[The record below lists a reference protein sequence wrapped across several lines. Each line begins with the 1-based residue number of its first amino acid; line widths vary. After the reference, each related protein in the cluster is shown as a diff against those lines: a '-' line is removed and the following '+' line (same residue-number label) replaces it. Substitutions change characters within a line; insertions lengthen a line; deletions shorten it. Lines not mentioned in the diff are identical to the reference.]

1 MNKKLR
7 KLLRSPRLFFKDML
21 IKRQA
26 RSGMTLAPAGGQT
39 CAHRFSVVS
48 AVYNVG
54 RYLDKYFETL
64 TSQRVGFKECM
75 QLVMVDDGST
85 DNSAQVIQ
93 RWQRRFPD
101 NIVYIHKENGG
112 QASARNLGIQQ
123 AAHEWVTF
131 IDPDDFVNPD
141 YFQEV
146 ARFIDKHAS
155 TDLQMIG
162 CHQIFYI
169 EKTDQF
175 RDNHPLRYKF
185 ANGDKVFPISNLGNN
200 IQLSAATAVFRK
212 SVILNHALE
221 FDARVKP
228 NFEDG
233 LFIAQ
238 YLAACPSGSAGFV
251 KNAVYYYRKRED
263 GTSTLDTSWQHPG
276 RLGAVLEHGYLG
288 AFAAFD
294 THEKIPV
301 HIQRTVLY
309 DIVWIIRHLM
319 DRPQRHAFL
328 TPEQRTRGLE
338 LLREVCARIDVDTI
352 MQFELAGCW
361 FMHKLA
367 ILASLKGVAPPFQ
380 VAYVEAVDEV
390 KDQVLLTV
398 YTGASPPVLS
408 YRWKQVDTLPDHLK
422 AVEHRLL
429 DEVFVTAWRCWL
441 PIGGDAETLS
451 VRLDGIDARISLGG
465 KLHSKPVPAAEL
477 RKHFRSRT
485 PRRRSVPRYTD
496 CWLLM
501 DRNTHADDNAE
512 HLYRHI
518 ARTHPG
524 RNIFFVLDRES
535 FDWDRLAAEGFRLI
549 AFGSAEHRLAATC
562 ASKVISSHAD
572 AYVMDFLGKAR
583 PVDQQFVFLQ
593 HGVIMNDLSVWLNPK
608 DISCFVTSAKR
619 EYQSISGDGSYNF
632 SAKETAL
639 TGLPRHDRL
648 RELADSRTPTDIL
661 VMPTWRNALMAAP
674 TGDSAR
680 RTLVEDAEQSL
691 YFTSWTSLLASPRL
705 QALAERTG
713 GQVVFFPHANMQSVL
728 DQVRLPDHVVVKSHE
743 GTSIQELFASAA
755 VLITDYSS
763 VAFEVALIERPV
775 IYFQFDEQEFFEQQN
790 TYTRGYFDYRQDGF
804 GPVVTTEEDVL
815 SACTGIIESRDSWWQ
830 DYGPRIESF
839 FAFRDTD
846 NCARVVRAIEALDE
860 PRPPEHMNDE
870 LLHDLARS
878 AFDLG
883 DAPLATTRYLRLLE
897 SAPDVSLQ
905 DIERCIALLLSQL
918 PAWQQQADHT
928 RCAQS
933 IGVVRRRAAEV
944 GLPLPDDLLR
954 SEAAA
959 ASDLKQWGLAAELW
973 TQRLADDPDA
983 PYAIADALRHQGWL
997 NEAYALLQR
1006 DGVRPPLSA
1015 REYQLAVDLAIGAG
1029 DWRQAADSLMGM
1041 VFDYE
1046 NVKSSASIERA
1057 LKLYETHAANAHL
1070 TIAQT
1075 VDLWVSRA
1083 SQDSTA
1089 IYLIAAVLHRQ
1100 GKHEMGYATLGSR
1113 LVRAPVSQEEWQLL
1127 ADLAMA
1133 NEDWGAAA
1141 DALRVLAV
1149 RYSGTCPPNTLDKAL
1164 DLYQRCQTQAQ
1175 TPDSCPDTATTGPTI
1190 PEPRSSGR
1198 PRPQD
1203 RPPRKSRRQ
1212 PA

>member
-26 RSGMTLAPAGGQT
+26 RSGTTIAPAGVPACT
-39 CAHRFSVVS
+39 HKFSVVS

-64 TSQRVGFKECM
+64 TSQRVGFTECM

-85 DNSAQVIQ
+85 DDSAQIIQ
-93 RWQRRFPD
+93 RWQCRFPH
-101 NIVYIHKENGG
+101 NIVYVHKENGG

-123 AAHEWVTF
+123 AAHDWVTF

-146 ARFIDKHAS
+146 ARFIDKQAS

-169 EKTDQF
+169 EKTNQF

-185 ANGDKVFPISNLGNN
+185 ANGDKVFPISDLGNN

-367 ILASLKGVAPPFQ
+367 ILTSLKGVAPPFQ

-465 KLHSKPVPAAEL
+465 KLYSKPVPAAEL

-518 ARTHPG
+518 ARTDPG

-583 PVDQQFVFLQ
+583 PVDQQFVFL
-593 HGVIMNDLSVWLNPK
+593 
-608 DISCFVTSAKR
+608 
-619 EYQSISGDGSYNF
+619 
-632 SAKETAL
+632 
-639 TGLPRHDRL
+639 
-648 RELADSRTPTDIL
+648 
-661 VMPTWRNALMAAP
+661 
-674 TGDSAR
+674 
-680 RTLVEDAEQSL
+680 
-691 YFTSWTSLLASPRL
+691 
-705 QALAERTG
+705 
-713 GQVVFFPHANMQSVL
+713 
-728 DQVRLPDHVVVKSHE
+728 
-743 GTSIQELFASAA
+743 
-755 VLITDYSS
+755 
-763 VAFEVALIERPV
+763 
-775 IYFQFDEQEFFEQQN
+775 
-790 TYTRGYFDYRQDGF
+790 
-804 GPVVTTEEDVL
+804 
-815 SACTGIIESRDSWWQ
+815 
-830 DYGPRIESF
+830 
-839 FAFRDTD
+839 
-846 NCARVVRAIEALDE
+846 
-860 PRPPEHMNDE
+860 
-870 LLHDLARS
+870 
-878 AFDLG
+878 
-883 DAPLATTRYLRLLE
+883 
-897 SAPDVSLQ
+897 
-905 DIERCIALLLSQL
+905 
-918 PAWQQQADHT
+918 
-928 RCAQS
+928 
-933 IGVVRRRAAEV
+933 
-944 GLPLPDDLLR
+944 
-954 SEAAA
+954 
-959 ASDLKQWGLAAELW
+959 
-973 TQRLADDPDA
+973 
-983 PYAIADALRHQGWL
+983 
-997 NEAYALLQR
+997 
-1006 DGVRPPLSA
+1006 
-1015 REYQLAVDLAIGAG
+1015 
-1029 DWRQAADSLMGM
+1029 
-1041 VFDYE
+1041 
-1046 NVKSSASIERA
+1046 
-1057 LKLYETHAANAHL
+1057 
-1070 TIAQT
+1070 
-1075 VDLWVSRA
+1075 
-1083 SQDSTA
+1083 
-1089 IYLIAAVLHRQ
+1089 
-1100 GKHEMGYATLGSR
+1100 
-1113 LVRAPVSQEEWQLL
+1113 
-1127 ADLAMA
+1127 
-1133 NEDWGAAA
+1133 
-1141 DALRVLAV
+1141 
-1149 RYSGTCPPNTLDKAL
+1149 
-1164 DLYQRCQTQAQ
+1164 
-1175 TPDSCPDTATTGPTI
+1175 
-1190 PEPRSSGR
+1190 
-1198 PRPQD
+1198 
-1203 RPPRKSRRQ
+1203 
-1212 PA
+1212 

>member
-7 KLLRSPRLFFKDML
+7 KLLRSPHLFFKDML

-26 RSGMTLAPAGGQT
+26 RSGMMLSAAGT
-39 CAHRFSVVS
+39 PDCMHKFSVVS

-64 TSQRVGFKECM
+64 TSQRVGFTECM
-75 QLVMVDDGST
+75 QLIMVDDGST
-85 DNSAQVIQ
+85 DDSAQIIQ
-93 RWQRRFPD
+93 HWQRRFPD

-123 AAHEWVTF
+123 AAHDWVTF

-141 YFQEV
+141 YFLEV
-146 ARFIDKHAS
+146 ARFIDKQAS

-185 ANGDKVFPISNLGNN
+185 ANGDKVFPISDLGSN

-294 THEKIPV
+294 THEKIPG

-338 LLREVCARIDVDTI
+338 LLREVCTRIDVDTI

-390 KDQVLLTV
+390 KNQVLLTV

-408 YRWKQVDTLPDHLK
+408 YRWNQADTVPDHLK

-441 PIGGDAETLS
+441 PIGGDAEKLH
-451 VRLDGIDARISLGG
+451 VCLDGVDTRISLGG
-465 KLHSKPVPAAEL
+465 KLHNKPVQAAEL

-518 ARTHPG
+518 ARTDPG

-608 DISCFVTSAKR
+608 DISCFVTSAKQ
-619 EYQSISGDGSYNF
+619 EYQSISGNGSYNF

-680 RTLVEDAEQSL
+680 RTLVEDVEQSL
-691 YFTSWTSLLASPRL
+691 YFTSWTSLLASPQL

-728 DQVRLPDHVVVKSHE
+728 DRVDLPDHVVVKSHE

-815 SACTGIIESRDSWWQ
+815 SACTSILESRDGWWQ
-830 DYGPRIESF
+830 DYGPRIEDF

-860 PRPPEHMNDE
+860 PRPSEHMNGA
-870 LLHDLARS
+870 LLHTLART

-883 DAPLATTRYLRLLE
+883 DTQLATTRYLRLLE
-897 SAPDVSLQ
+897 TAPDVSPL
-905 DIERCIALLLSQL
+905 DIERCIALLLTQL
-918 PAWQQQADHT
+918 PAWQQQADHA
-928 RCAQS
+928 RCAQG
-933 IGVVRRRAAEV
+933 IGIVRRKATEA
-944 GLPLPDDLLR
+944 GLPLPDELLR
-954 SEAAA
+954 SQAEAA
-959 ASDLKQWGLAAELW
+959 SNLQQWGLAAELW
-973 TQRLADDPDA
+973 TQRLSNDPDA
-983 PYAIADALRHQGWL
+983 PYAIAYALRHLGWL
-997 NEAYALLQR
+997 KEAHALLQR
-1006 DGVRPPLSA
+1006 DGVRQPLSEI
-1015 REYQLAVDLAIGAG
+1015 EYQLAVDLAVGAG
-1029 DWRQAADSLMGM
+1029 DWKLAADNLMALG
-1041 VFDYE
+1041 FDYE
-1046 NVKSSASIERA
+1046 NLKSPALIERI
-1057 LKLYETHAANAHL
+1057 LKFYETHAANTRL
-1070 TIAQT
+1070 TIDRT

-1083 SQDSTA
+1083 SQDSSVL
-1089 IYLIAAVLHRQ
+1089 YLIAATLHRQ
-1100 GKHEMGYATLGSR
+1100 GKHIMGYATLNSR
-1113 LVRAPVSQEEWQLL
+1113 LVRAPVTQEEWQLL
-1127 ADLAMA
+1127 ADLALA

-1141 DALRVLAV
+1141 DALRLLAV
-1149 RYSGTCPPNTLDKAL
+1149 RYSKTCAPDTLDRAL
-1164 DLYQRCQTQAQ
+1164 DLYQKCPPPPSAPTPSTLIATGRSQASERQ
-1175 TPDSCPDTATTGPTI
+1175 A
-1190 PEPRSSGR
+1190 
-1198 PRPQD
+1198 
-1203 RPPRKSRRQ
+1203 RKLRRQ